1 MIPGNTACPS
11 HGISELSEVAYRMM
25 ELTLDDIMRA
35 REHLAH
41 ASDSQITEEIGT
53 ASAEGLA
60 RHVPTGFT
68 R

>member
-1 MIPGNTACPS
+1 VD
-11 HGISELSEVAYRMM
+11 VAKMQPFCALR
-25 ELTLDDIMRA
+25 ERLWLRLRWA

-53 ASAEGLA
+53 ASAKGLA

>member
-1 MIPGNTACPS
+1 M
-11 HGISELSEVAYRMM
+11 
-25 ELTLDDIMRA
+25 LTRLRLRLRLRLRTRLRLRLRLWLRLRWA